1 MKDEKKKKWKDRSLS
16 SYEHLF
22 DELTTMRKKFKKQR
36 LKLEIE
42 LLKNKKIIGLTVTGC
57 AKYAKGLNS
66 IDYDIMIIEEAAE
79 VLESHT
85 AAILTDQLK
94 HLILIGDH

>member
-1 MKDEKKKKWKDRSLS
+1 
-16 SYEHLF
+16 
-22 DELTTMRKKFKKQR
+22 MRNKFKEER

-42 LLKNKKIIGLTVTGC
+42 LLMKKKIIGLTVTGC

-79 VLESHT
+79 VLECHT